1 MYYHKQPLAEGPLGL
16 PQEALKRA
24 LAETLKNSFVSTF
37 AWTASELL
45 LLSVLASNTAF
56 APVAQLVVHARTARC
71 KSPRPATCGAS
82 VQSGSAESS
91 VISAR

>member
-1 MYYHKQPLAEGPLGL
+1 MGL
-16 PQEALKRA
+16 PREALKRA
-24 LAETLKNSFVSTF
+24 LAETLKIVLTF

-56 APVAQLVVHARTARC
+56 APVAQLVVDGCTARC
-71 KSPRPATCGAS
+71 KSPRPAACGAI
-82 VQSGSAESS
+82 VQSGSAENI

>member
-1 MYYHKQPLAEGPLGL
+1 MGL
-16 PQEALKRA
+16 PREALKRA
-24 LAETLKNSFVSTF
+24 LAETLKIVLTF

-71 KSPRPATCGAS
+71 KNPRPAACGAI
-82 VQSGSAESS
+82 VQSGSAENS
-91 VISAR
+91 VIGAS